1 MAVRLLF
8 TAACGFAAAALAA
21 HYALPLEFLPWCAMI
36 LLALAL
42 PALLLKGDARTRA
55 LILLISAAI
64 APHITTATPASP
76 WSRRTPSPGRR

>member
-42 PALLLKGDARTRA
+42 PALLMLFDPLTARLTLKSGFLKKTEKEVDVK
-55 LILLISAAI
+55 
-64 APHITTATPASP
+64 
-76 WSRRTPSPGRR
+76 